1 MKNLV
6 ELPQVVEMEKAV
18 LAAML
23 LKEGEIIPTVT
34 AILDAEDFY
43 RAEHRVVFNAI
54 IRLVAKKIQP
64 NLLSLVEELRLSDD
78 LKKIGT
84 SYVLELA
91 DANYTTAY
99 ADVYAQ
105 KIKEK
110 SILRKLID
118 AGNEIADEAFQD
130 RKNIQLILD
139 DAERKIFSITSQREI
154 SEFESISPIVSRVFE
169 RISIAHNH
177 PDEFTGVK
185 SHYYDLDKV
194 TSGFQKS
201 DLILLAARPSMG
213 KTAFALNVALN
224 AATNNA
230 VVAIFSLE
238 MSKEQIG
245 HRLISLVTQID
256 SLRLSTGNFEESAI
270 TDISHAMEKIAD
282 SKMYVDDTPS
292 ISVLELRSKARRLKH
307 EHGLDLILIDY
318 LQLMQGTEG
327 RNSESRQQEISEI
340 SRSLKALAR
349 ELKVPVIALSQLSR
363 GVELRAE
370 KRPQLSD
377 LRESG
382 SLEQDADIVMFLYR
396 DEYYNRESDKKNTAE
411 LIIAK
416 NRNGPTTTVGLQFEK
431 SCMKFSSIAYEN

>member
-1 MKNLV
+1 
-6 ELPQVVEMEKAV
+6 
-18 LAAML
+18 
-23 LKEGEIIPTVT
+23 
-34 AILDAEDFY
+34 
-43 RAEHRVVFNAI
+43 
-54 IRLVAKKIQP
+54 
-64 NLLSLVEELRLSDD
+64 
-78 LKKIGT
+78 
-84 SYVLELA
+84 
-91 DANYTTAY
+91 
-99 ADVYAQ
+99 
-105 KIKEK
+105 
-110 SILRKLID
+110 
-118 AGNEIADEAFQD
+118 
-130 RKNIQLILD
+130 
-139 DAERKIFSITSQREI
+139 
-154 SEFESISPIVSRVFE
+154 
-169 RISIAHNH
+169 
-177 PDEFTGVK
+177 
-185 SHYYDLDKV
+185 
-194 TSGFQKS
+194 
-201 DLILLAARPSMG
+201 
-213 KTAFALNVALN
+213 
-224 AATNNA
+224 
-230 VVAIFSLE
+230 

-282 SKMYVDDTPS
+282 TKMYVDDTPS

-431 SCMKFSSIAYEN
+431 SCMKFSSLAYEN